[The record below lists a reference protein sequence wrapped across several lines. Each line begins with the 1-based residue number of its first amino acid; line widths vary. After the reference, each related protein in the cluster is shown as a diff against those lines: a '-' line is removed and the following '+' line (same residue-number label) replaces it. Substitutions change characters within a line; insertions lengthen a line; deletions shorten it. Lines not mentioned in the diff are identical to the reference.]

1 MQVPVSSTPF
11 SGLLIIL
18 VPQFLP
24 DLGNAIGTQISIVQ
38 SICRNESKKEG
49 LGAVSVV
56 SYKSLLCT

>member
-24 DLGNAIGTQISIVQ
+24 DLGNATD
-38 SICRNESKKEG
+38 
-49 LGAVSVV
+49 
-56 SYKSLLCT
+56 

>member
-24 DLGNAIGTQISIVQ
+24 DLGKKARLKDCRHRNPNFNCTVIG
-38 SICRNESKKEG
+38 N
-49 LGAVSVV
+49 AVSVV
-56 SYKSLLCT
+56 D